1 MLGLFLDVMNL
12 IFIGYFI
19 GIAVMLFKFIGIAV
33 MLFKINL
40 AERKGQGMTTRQALK
55 DIVRDIFYIQKIG
68 GKDE

>member
-19 GIAVMLFKFIGIAV
+19 GVAV

-40 AERKGQGMTTRQALK
+40 AERKGRGMTTRQALK
-55 DIVRDIFYIQKIG
+55 DMIKELFYIQKIG

>member
-19 GIAVMLFKFIGIAV
+19 GVAV

-40 AERKGQGMTTRQALK
+40 AERKARGMTTRQALK
-55 DIVRDIFYIQKIG
+55 DIVKEIFYIQKIG

>member
-19 GIAVMLFKFIGIAV
+19 GVAV

-40 AERKGQGMTTRQALK
+40 AERKGRGMTTRQALK
-55 DIVRDIFYIQKIG
+55 DMIKELFYIQKIG
-68 GKDE
+68 GRDE

>member
-12 IFIGYFI
+12 VFIGYFI
-19 GIAVMLFKFIGIAV
+19 GVAV

-40 AERKGQGMTTRQALK
+40 AERKARGMTTRQALK
-55 DIVRDIFYIQKIG
+55 DIVKEIFYIQKIG

>member
-19 GIAVMLFKFIGIAV
+19 GIAVMLFK
-33 MLFKINL
+33 INL
-40 AERKGQGMTTRQALK
+40 AERKGRGMTTRQALK
-55 DIVRDIFYIQKIG
+55 DMIKELFYIQKIG

>member
-19 GIAVMLFKFIGIAV
+19 GVAM

-40 AERKGQGMTTRQALK
+40 AERKGRGMTTRQALK
-55 DIVRDIFYIQKIG
+55 DMIKELFYIQKIG
-68 GKDE
+68 GRDE

>member
-1 MLGLFLDVMNL
+1 MLGLFLFLDVMTL
-12 IFIGYFI
+12 IFIGY
-19 GIAVMLFKFIGIAV
+19 FIGIAV